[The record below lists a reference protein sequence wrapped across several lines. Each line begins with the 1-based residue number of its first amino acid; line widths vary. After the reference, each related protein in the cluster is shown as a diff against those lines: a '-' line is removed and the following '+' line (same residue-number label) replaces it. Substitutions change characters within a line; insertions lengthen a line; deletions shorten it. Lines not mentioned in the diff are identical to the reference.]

1 MLNSQLEVQDK
12 AGSREMRQLWRR
24 LLAGN
29 MLGERPEAGTAVSS
43 LTCCHRCVQ
52 WSPVAPGE
60 CGPGLLLTGGTP
72 GAGNGRK
79 AHVGAAQGAHP
90 RIQKHLTL
98 VVAICHT
105 RQRPAS
111 EGWRRDEEQDTC
123 AQQRVARVPVAL
135 QLQQVHWLTGDQP
148 LGQLAGR

>member
-29 MLGERPEAGTAVSS
+29 MLGERLEAGTAVSS

-60 CGPGLLLTGGTP
+60 CDPGLLLTDGMP
-72 GAGNGRK
+72 GAGSGRK
-79 AHVGAAQGAHP
+79 AHLGAAQGTHA

-98 VVAICHT
+98 VVVIHHT
-105 RQRPAS
+105 RS
-111 EGWRRDEEQDTC
+111 ELPVKAGEEMRSKTRLPTNEWPGCQWLCSCSSDL
-123 AQQRVARVPVAL
+123 AAAL
-135 QLQQVHWLTGDQP
+135 ADW
-148 LGQLAGR
+148 